1 MHHSL
6 ISEICGVGSSDM
18 LMFHKLSHHHLKFSV
33 CQKHLR
39 ILYYGCTCLVVF
51 ASRTIILRGRGTRG
65 GGRGISLDCKAEEE
79 LLKQNGV
86 NLLRRALNNKSP
98 VKTLR
103 PSNTK
108 RKQLALSALSWV
120 QCSINYIFES
130 HFTMFPWS
138 SYWYFQVSATLRFK
152 TKYHKYAHVFATLLC
167 P

>member
-1 MHHSL
+1 MPKAL
-6 ISEICGVGSSDM
+6 ENTLLWLYLFGC
-18 LMFHKLSHHHLKFSV
+18 L
-33 CQKHLR
+33 CQQNNHTKR
-39 ILYYGCTCLVVF
+39 KGD
-51 ASRTIILRGRGTRG
+51 SG

-138 SYWYFQVSATLRFK
+138 SYWYFQVSATLHFK